1 MTNSTRK
8 VNLIN
13 TIAKF
18 FKQTYLLKVSLLINR
33 IIAYPINW
41 PSDQYYVLIESK
53 EIYINRNFKYEILRL
68 WSLLSNTIKE
78 LEIEFQIPT
87 KIRILANFSTL
98 VDCQTN

>member
-1 MTNSTRK
+1 MTSSTRK

-13 TIAKF
+13 AIAKF
-18 FKQTYLLKVSLLINR
+18 PKQTYLLKVSLLIDE

-41 PSDQYYVLIESK
+41 PSDQYYVSIESR

-68 WSLLSNTIKE
+68 WSLLSITVKE
-78 LEIEFQIPT
+78 LKIVFQIPI